1 MMNWRALFK
10 PSAKYSIIALL
21 AVGIV
26 VGVVG
31 YFATQTTLHATSQDA
46 FCMSCHS
53 QHSLKDEVM
62 SSPHGNNRAGIVVQC
77 QQCHIAQ
84 EPFQYLKKK
93 IIVSKDVIG
102 FLMIDNFNTQAWLD
116 ENRKEQAELARDY
129 LRSIDSSTCQN
140 CHNRIYEN
148 QSENMSK
155 MAVRMH
161 SNNFKKAPEDR
172 KTCIDCH
179 KGPLCQDCCHP

>member
-1 MMNWRALFK
+1 MNWRALFK
-10 PSAKYSIIALL
+10 PSAKYSIFALL
-21 AVGIV
+21 LVGVV

-31 YFATQTTLHATSQDA
+31 YFATQTTLHMTSTDE

-53 QHSLKDEVM
+53 NHSLKDEVLA
-62 SSPHGNNRAGIVVQC
+62 SAHGNNKNGIVVQC

-84 EPFQYLKKK
+84 EPFAYLKKK

-102 FLMIDNFNTQAWLD
+102 FLTIDGFNTQEWL
-116 ENRKEQAELARDY
+116 EANRKEQADLARDY

-161 SNNFKKAPEDR
+161 SNNFKKDPESR
-172 KTCIDCH
+172 KT
-179 KGPLCQDCCHP
+179 